1 MSLARNWLLQ
11 LQNIGWYARREK
23 NKQVSLQLMQ
33 SQESRQKWLTNVQK
47 HTTLSLQQKILRFTQ
62 FVCWQLI
69 YSKIDVNVIS
79 LSYVRKILLSSR
91 RPQIQ
96 EWCDH
101 LTLETFFLLGFDSFN
116 DICWIKLMLRK
127 FIIMLIHFGMHI

>member
-1 MSLARNWLLQ
+1 MNEFSTKLITAITKHWVICKERK
-11 LQNIGWYARREK
+11 K

-69 YSKIDVNVIS
+69 YFKIDVNVIS

-96 EWCDH
+96 E
-101 LTLETFFLLGFDSFN
+101 
-116 DICWIKLMLRK
+116 
-127 FIIMLIHFGMHI
+127 

>member
-1 MSLARNWLLQ
+1 
-11 LQNIGWYARREK
+11 
-23 NKQVSLQLMQ
+23 MQ

-96 EWCDH
+96 E
-101 LTLETFFLLGFDSFN
+101 
-116 DICWIKLMLRK
+116 
-127 FIIMLIHFGMHI
+127 